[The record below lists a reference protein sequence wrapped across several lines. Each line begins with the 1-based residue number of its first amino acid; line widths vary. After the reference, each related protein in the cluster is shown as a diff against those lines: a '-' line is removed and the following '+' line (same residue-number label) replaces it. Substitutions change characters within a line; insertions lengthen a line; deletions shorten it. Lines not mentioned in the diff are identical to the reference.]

1 MGLMDTS
8 PPKDEVKIL
17 PPKQTFMSL
26 SWDYFKFFLTC
37 ASIYGVGYFRLSASW
52 VLLGSL
58 GYFILEHAKSKTSK
72 LTSSLKAIGEDE
84 KAFIIQNFTVR
95 DLPSWVYFPDVE
107 RAEWLNKVIKRMWP
121 SISEYARDII
131 VTSIE
136 PVVAQNLPTALT
148 PFSFATIDLGDTP
161 PRIGGV
167 KVYMSESIRKDE
179 IVMDLDLMLYSD
191 ARIKVNLGKIRAGVK
206 EFELRGTLRVVMKP
220 LVPKVPFAGAVTVC
234 FLDSPYIN
242 FSLTDMGNILG
253 LPGLQ
258 QTLNTVIRN
267 VVNQMVVLP
276 NRLPV
281 QLVPDI
287 DIQRLKYPLPQ
298 GVLHINVISGRNLK
312 AGDKNVIGH
321 NTSDPYCV
329 VRVGARSF
337 TTSVVKETLEPVW
350 NQHFESI
357 VDICHGQSVT
367 VEVYDKDQGNKDD
380 YLGCTSI
387 PIESVL
393 NKGEV
398 DTWSSLEGVKT
409 GSLHLQLT
417 WFRLSYHETDFLQS
431 MEKALQYRKASGRSM
446 SSGFLYVVIEQA
458 HNLPSVK
465 QLQEPSPFCNIHLG
479 RDYQTNEV
487 KEKTQNPVWNSVH
500 HFLVSDPNVDILQLI
515 IRDSRTEMKLGS
527 CSIHLKT
534 LLTQKNM
541 SVTQPFTLQDTG
553 RETST
558 VYMHLQLLAL
568 LPGQHQN
575 ANSCGNT
582 DIKTTLSRGQE
593 LTDTSLSMEKPTDES
608 TTPDPET
615 VVRNRFSEDKEMISS
630 TESLSTDFDSKSVQP
645 VKGMMT
651 SNSVQQISNSS
662 LGRIRLTIQYHSASN
677 LLEVIVH
684 ECQHLSG
691 VDKDG
696 LSDPYV
702 KLYLMD
708 LHENVVSDSKKTKTV
723 KDNLNPTY
731 EENFQFPIEAD
742 HLPLTFLRLDVK
754 NHVGRFTRSGKT
766 HFIGT
771 LSVNLIDSI
780 DGNAE
785 TKWYD
790 LASPIFRP

>member
-1 MGLMDTS
+1 MGLLSRCRKSRMA
-8 PPKDEVKIL
+8 
-17 PPKQTFMSL
+17 KQS
-26 SWDYFKFFLTC
+26 
-37 ASIYGVGYFRLSASW
+37 
-52 VLLGSL
+52 
-58 GYFILEHAKSKTSK
+58 
-72 LTSSLKAIGEDE
+72 
-84 KAFIIQNFTVR
+84 
-95 DLPSWVYFPDVE
+95 
-107 RAEWLNKVIKRMWP
+107 NKVKKRNTF
-121 SISEYARDII
+121 RDII
-131 VTSIE
+131 VSSIE

-148 PFSFATIDLGDTP
+148 PFSFSTIDLGDTP
-161 PRIGGV
+161 PRVGGV
-167 KVYMSESIRKDE
+167 KVYMNENIRRDE
-179 IVMDLDLMLYSD
+179 IVMDLDLID
-191 ARIKVNLGKIRAGVK
+191 ARIKVNLGKVKAGVK

-267 VVNQMVVLP
+267 VVNQLVVLP

-281 QLVPDI
+281 QLVPDV
-287 DIQRLKYPLPQ
+287 DIQRLKYPLPE
-298 GVLHINVISGRNLK
+298 GVLHINIISGRNLK
-312 AGDKNVIGH
+312 AGDKNMVGH

-329 VRVGARSF
+329 IRVGARTF

-367 VEVYDKDQGNKDD
+367 FEVYDKDQGNKDD

-387 PIESVL
+387 PVESVL
-393 NKGEV
+393 SEGEI

-417 WFRLSYHETDFLQS
+417 WFRLSNHEVDFVQS
-431 MEKALQYRKASGRSM
+431 MEQALHYRKASGRSM

-458 HNLPSVK
+458 NNLPSVK

-515 IRDSRTEMKLGS
+515 VRDSRTETKLGS
-527 CSIHLKT
+527 CNIPLQT

-541 SVTQPFTLQDTG
+541 SVTRPFTLQDTG

-568 LPGQHQN
+568 LPGRRQN
-575 ANSCGNT
+575 AGGQNNSS
-582 DIKTTLSRGQE
+582 IKSSSSLNQK
-593 LTDTSLSMEKPTDES
+593 LTDNSIPTKKPAES
-608 TTPDPET
+608 SIENPEM
-615 VVRNRFSEDKEMISS
+615 VVRNRFSEDNDTISS
-630 TESLSTDFDSKSVQP
+630 TESLSTTTSFNDQSIQP
-645 VKGMMT
+645 IKQIIH
-651 SNSVQQISNSS
+651 NNIQQISNSS
-662 LGRIRLTIQYHSASN
+662 LGRIRLTIQFHPASN
-677 LLEVIVH
+677 YLEVTVH

-708 LHENVVSDSKKTKTV
+708 LHDNLVSDSKKTKTV
-723 KDNLNPTY
+723 KDNLDPKY
-731 EENFQFPIEAD
+731 EENFQFPIEVD
-742 HLPLTFLRLDVK
+742 HLPLTVLKLDVK

-771 LSVNLIDSI
+771 LSINLIDSA
-780 DGNAE
+780 DGKAE

>member
-1 MGLMDTS
+1 
-8 PPKDEVKIL
+8 
-17 PPKQTFMSL
+17 
-26 SWDYFKFFLTC
+26 
-37 ASIYGVGYFRLSASW
+37 
-52 VLLGSL
+52 
-58 GYFILEHAKSKTSK
+58 
-72 LTSSLKAIGEDE
+72 
-84 KAFIIQNFTVR
+84 
-95 DLPSWVYFPDVE
+95 
-107 RAEWLNKVIKRMWP
+107 MWP

-131 VTSIE
+131 VASIE

-148 PFSFATIDLGDTP
+148 PFNFATIDLGDT
-161 PRIGGV
+161 
-167 KVYMSESIRKDE
+167 
-179 IVMDLDLMLYSD
+179 
-191 ARIKVNLGKIRAGVK
+191 
-206 EFELRGTLRVVMKP
+206 LRGTLRVVMKP

-234 FLDSPYIN
+234 FLDSPVLNVDLVY
-242 FSLTDMGNILG
+242 FLHCFYCLTTVFVLN
-253 LPGLQ
+253 PFR
-258 QTLNTVIRN
+258 QTLNTVLRN
-267 VVNQMVVLP
+267 VVNQLVVLP

-298 GVLHINVISGRNLK
+298 GVLHINIISGRNLK

-321 NTSDPYCV
+321 RTSDPYCV
-329 VRVGARSF
+329 IRVGARTF

-367 VEVYDKDQGNKDD
+367 FEVYDKDQGNKDD

-387 PIESVL
+387 PVESVVSE
-393 NKGEV
+393 GEI

-409 GSLHLQLT
+409 GSLHIQLT
-417 WFRLSYHETDFLQS
+417 WFRLSNHEVDFVQ
-431 MEKALQYRKASGRSM
+431 
-446 SSGFLYVVIEQA
+446 
-458 HNLPSVK
+458 HVK

-515 IRDSRTEMKLGS
+515 IRDSRTETKLGS
-527 CSIHLKT
+527 CNISLQT

-558 VYMHLQLLAL
+558 IYMHLQLLAL
-568 LPGQHQN
+568 LPGQRQN
-575 ANSCGNT
+575 PSGHDNT
-582 DIKTTLSRGQE
+582 NIKR
-593 LTDTSLSMEKPTDES
+593 SLSLNKNCTDNTIPTEKPAES
-608 TTPDPET
+608 PTGNPEM
-615 VVRNRFSEDKEMISS
+615 VVRNRFPDDNDIISS
-630 TESLSTDFDSKSVQP
+630 TESLSTTNFDNQSVQP
-645 VKGMMT
+645 IRQVMT
-651 SNSVQQISNSS
+651 SNSIQQISNSS
-662 LGRIRLTIQYHSASN
+662 LGRIRLTIQFHCLSN
-677 LLEVIVH
+677 YLEVTVH

-708 LHENVVSDSKKTKTV
+708 LHDNVVSDSKKTKTV
-723 KDNLNPTY
+723 KDNLDPKY

-742 HLPLTFLRLDVK
+742 HLPLTILRLDIK

-771 LSVNLIDSI
+771 LSINLIDSV
-780 DGNAE
+780 DGKAD

-790 LASPIFRP
+790 LGSPIFRP

>member
-1 MGLMDTS
+1 
-8 PPKDEVKIL
+8 
-17 PPKQTFMSL
+17 MS
-26 SWDYFKFFLTC
+26 C
-37 ASIYGVGYFRLSASW
+37 
-52 VLLGSL
+52 
-58 GYFILEHAKSKTSK
+58 
-72 LTSSLKAIGEDE
+72 SSLNIGLLT
-84 KAFIIQNFTVR
+84 ITIL
-95 DLPSWVYFPDVE
+95 LPSINFCTQKHVLTFHNRNMVKVLNVGFE
-107 RAEWLNKVIKRMWP
+107 RTNSCL
-121 SISEYARDII
+121 
-131 VTSIE
+131 VTSRS
-136 PVVAQNLPTALT
+136 PALVVGMNST
-148 PFSFATIDLGDTP
+148 
-161 PRIGGV
+161 
-167 KVYMSESIRKDE
+167 
-179 IVMDLDLMLYSD
+179 
-191 ARIKVNLGKIRAGVK
+191 
-206 EFELRGTLRVVMKP
+206 
-220 LVPKVPFAGAVTVC
+220 
-234 FLDSPYIN
+234 
-242 FSLTDMGNILG
+242 
-253 LPGLQ
+253 
-258 QTLNTVIRN
+258 QTLNTVLRN
-267 VVNQMVVLP
+267 VVNQLVVLP

-298 GVLHINVISGRNLK
+298 GVLHINIISGRNLK

-321 NTSDPYCV
+321 RTSDPYCV
-329 VRVGARSF
+329 IRVGARTF

-367 VEVYDKDQGNKDD
+367 FEVYDKDQGNKDD

-387 PIESVL
+387 PVESVVSE
-393 NKGEV
+393 GEI

-409 GSLHLQLT
+409 GSLHIQLT
-417 WFRLSYHETDFLQS
+417 WFRLSNHEVDFVQ
-431 MEKALQYRKASGRSM
+431 ALQYRKASGRSM

-458 HNLPSVK
+458 NNLPHVK

-515 IRDSRTEMKLGS
+515 IRDSRTETKLGS
-527 CSIHLKT
+527 CNISLQT

-558 VYMHLQLLAL
+558 IYMHLQLLAL
-568 LPGQHQN
+568 LPGQRQN
-575 ANSCGNT
+575 PSGHDNT
-582 DIKTTLSRGQE
+582 NIKR
-593 LTDTSLSMEKPTDES
+593 SLSLNKNCTDNTIPTEKPAES
-608 TTPDPET
+608 PTGNPEM
-615 VVRNRFSEDKEMISS
+615 VVRNRFPDDNDIISS
-630 TESLSTDFDSKSVQP
+630 TESLSTTNFDNQSVQP
-645 VKGMMT
+645 IRQVMT
-651 SNSVQQISNSS
+651 SNSIQQISNSS
-662 LGRIRLTIQYHSASN
+662 LGRIRLTIQFHCLSN
-677 LLEVIVH
+677 YLEVTVH

-708 LHENVVSDSKKTKTV
+708 LHDNVVSDSKKTKTV
-723 KDNLNPTY
+723 KDNLDPKY

-742 HLPLTFLRLDVK
+742 HLPLTILRLDIK

-771 LSVNLIDSI
+771 LSINLIDSV
-780 DGNAE
+780 DGKAD

-790 LASPIFRP
+790 LGSPIFRP